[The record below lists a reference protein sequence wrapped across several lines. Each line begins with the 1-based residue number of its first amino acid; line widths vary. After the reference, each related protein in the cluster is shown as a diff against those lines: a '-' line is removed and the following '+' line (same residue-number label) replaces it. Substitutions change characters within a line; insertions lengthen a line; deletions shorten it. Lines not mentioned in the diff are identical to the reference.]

1 MGWKQSFHDL
11 HEVCTSSWLC
21 RLLRNTTHL
30 PLWQQASDS
39 ICSIECLSQQEH
51 LPSKTQIK
59 EWVWWAKTEERKEV
73 KCQQGLQ
80 GWFWNRLLGICALIS
95 SVNCQHNRDGIWW
108 SSVEGKFQE
117 LLPAWHVSHSNEK
130 DFRALFKIS
139 MRTTFPSTLFV
150 LLGVGILHRA
160 GKQRQRLR
168 GLEWESHR
176 KPKTFLMPFLKRIC
190 SCTHVLKC
198 KAPVFFCCYRF
209 WRSNLLCFAGEWY
222 RKALLFWYVSLWVL
236 FSMNI

>member
-11 HEVCTSSWLC
+11 HEDCTSSWIC
-21 RLLRNTTHL
+21 RHLRNTTHL
-30 PLWQQASDS
+30 LSRQQASGS

-59 EWVWWAKTEERKEV
+59 EWVWWAKSEERKEV

-80 GWFWNRLLGICALIS
+80 GWFWNRLLGICTLIS

-108 SSVEGKFQE
+108 LSVEGK
-117 LLPAWHVSHSNEK
+117 LLSAWHVSHSNEK
-130 DFRALFKIS
+130 DFRVLFKIS
-139 MRTTFPSTLFV
+139 MHTTFPSTLFV
-150 LLGVGILHRA
+150 LLGVGILGRA

-176 KPKTFLMPFLKRIC
+176 KPKTFLMPCLKRMC
-190 SCTHVLKC
+190 SCTTC
-198 KAPVFFCCYRF
+198 SQMQSTSFFCCYGF
-209 WRSNLLCFAGEWY
+209 WRSNLPHFAGEWY
-222 RKALLFWYVSLWVL
+222 YFDMFHSKS
-236 FSMNI
+236 FSAWIFSKTFQAG